1 MPDRPNLYQT
11 LCTLFFCCLGML
23 SVQAQSSFTFKR
35 LTTKSGLSQSN
46 VTSIAKDAKG
56 FMWFATRDGLN
67 RYDGYQFK
75 IYQYDREDKTSLSSS
90 YVSVVYVD
98 LRGRIWVGTASG
110 LDLYD
115 PASDSFKHYR
125 PHGTDTYIKTILQDF
140 DGNMWIGTKEG
151 LFLFDPDKNRFDEFY
166 YDGSDPESISNND
179 INVIS
184 QFDDG
189 NIWVGTTSGLNRLD
203 LKTKKIKRYDASID
217 KSYYSPGS
225 VKGIVQG
232 RNGSIWVAYEG
243 RGLFNLDQRTGHLVG
258 IGKAGQSLRLPSNNM
273 ISMKMGRDG
282 RLWIGTESDG
292 LIIYD
297 YIRNKFE
304 QYKHDSFDESTIS
317 HNIVRSIYHDP
328 SGIVWLGTNS
338 GGVSYI
344 TRNADKFIHY
354 KPIPYRANTLRN
366 AGVKGFAEDDDK
378 RIWIATEGGVDVFDP
393 VKKTFKHYQH
403 TLDRKDGLS
412 DNNIYCVAR
421 VGKDSMG
428 FGSFEGGLDILDIK
442 TGKFSNF
449 RKDPLNPNSLS
460 DNRIYK
466 IFLDSK
472 DNVWIATWAGGLN
485 RFNKNTKKMTRY
497 SITRDLQKMNQAL
510 IYTINEDYDGN
521 IWLGTEQGLYRL
533 DVSTGDFKRYVHK
546 NDDNTSLSN
555 NIVTS
560 ILLDSK
566 KNLWIGTAGG
576 GINLFDRK
584 KETFSLFNKNKGFA
598 NDYIHGLIEDQAGD
612 LWISSNNGLT
622 RYNIPSAR
630 PTNYGLAYGLQGL
643 EFKQDASLKASD
655 GSIYFG
661 GTNGFNVVRTSEIV
675 TNTLVPNIV
684 FTGFNIFNKPVSS
697 RDEKSPLKN
706 NITETTHITLSS
718 DQATFSLEF
727 AALNMIA
734 PENNQYAYKMIG
746 LHDSWI
752 PLGNQR
758 TVAFSNLP
766 QGDYT
771 FVVKASNNE
780 GVWNEQGTIMKIRII
795 PVFWKSVWFNI
806 LLLILFCGCI
816 YGVYRLRVKVIRRQ
830 KAVLE
835 RLVKQ
840 RTREVYAQAE
850 EIQQQS
856 ERLQAT
862 NEELQ
867 SQSEEIQ
874 QQANYLHDLNEKL
887 RIQREHEAEARKEA
901 DKANQAKSVF
911 LATMSHEIRTP
922 MNGVLG
928 MASLLYDTDLNSE
941 QREYAKTIKSS
952 GDNLLAVIN
961 DILDFSKIE
970 SGKMELD
977 RHAFHLRN
985 LIEDVM
991 DVFAWKAA
999 QQGID
1004 LVFHIDNDLTN
1015 SLVGDGQRLSQVL
1028 INLVGNAVKFT
1039 HSGEVFISVSRGTCL
1054 QGNDINVLF
1063 EVSDTG
1069 IGIPEEFHGNLFGAF
1084 SQLDSSTTR
1093 KYGGSGLGLAIS
1105 KRLIKLMGGNIHVR
1119 SELGKGSTFTFDVVC
1134 QRGSHTQ
1141 EEPLLLDSLH
1151 GKKIL
1156 ILDDNATNLK
1166 VLSLQLKQWQLDVSD
1181 FQTVSEALNKIH
1193 SVAYDMVITDMQM
1206 PEQDG
1211 IDFALLVKKQMP
1223 SIPILLLTSI
1233 GNESAKN
1240 FPDLFCEVLTKPVKQ
1255 RILARVIQK
1264 YLSSG
1269 DTFVESRKQGP
1280 MLDGEFSNRYPMDI
1294 LVAEDNQINQMLIN
1308 KILHKLGYNPVIVS
1322 SGLEVLEIMEK
1333 KRFNLILMDVQMPGL
1348 DGLATTERIRSEKDR
1363 IQPVII
1369 ALTASA
1375 MKEDKDACMAAG
1387 MDDHISKPIDIPEL
1401 VGMLEVYHRRLETQK
1416 AEI

>member
-1 MPDRPNLYQT
+1 MPNRPSLYHN
-11 LCTLFFCCLGML
+11 LCTLLFWCLGIL

-46 VTSIAKDAKG
+46 VTSIAKDEKG
-56 FMWFATRDGLN
+56 FLWFATRDGLN

-75 IYQYDREDKTSLSSS
+75 TYQYDREDKTSLSSS

-98 LRGRIWVGTASG
+98 WRGRIWVGTSSG

-115 PASDSFKHYR
+115 PTSDSFKHYR
-125 PHGTDTYIKTILQDF
+125 PDKTDTYVKTILQDF
-140 DGNMWIGTKEG
+140 DGRMWIGTKEG
-151 LFLFDPDKNRFDEFY
+151 LFLFDPDKSLFDGFFY
-166 YDGSDPESISNND
+166 DSSDPKSISNND
-179 INVIS
+179 INILG
-184 QFDDG
+184 QFDSD
-189 NIWVGTTSGLNRLD
+189 NIWIGTAGGLNRLN
-203 LKTKKIKRYDASID
+203 LKSKKVKRYLTVPESVFH
-217 KSYYSPGS
+217 SPGS
-225 VKGIVQG
+225 VKGIVQD
-232 RNGSIWVAYEG
+232 RNGYIWVAYEG
-243 RGLFNLDQRTGHLVG
+243 RGLFKLDQRTGQFTD
-258 IGKAGQSLRLPSNNM
+258 ISKADPGSRLPSNNLVTM
-273 ISMKMGRDG
+273 NMGRDG

-292 LIIYD
+292 LIVYD
-297 YIRNKFE
+297 YIRNAFE
-304 QYKHDSFDESTIS
+304 QYQHDSFDESTIS

-354 KPIPYRANTLRN
+354 KPIPYRPNSLGN
-366 AGVKGFAEDDDK
+366 AGVKGFAEDDSK

-393 VKKTFKHYQH
+393 LTKKFKHYRH
-403 TLDRKDGLS
+403 REGEKNGLS

-421 VGKDSMG
+421 VGQDSMA
-428 FGSFEGGLDILDIK
+428 FGSFDGGLDILDIK

-449 RKDPLNPNSLS
+449 RKDPLNANSLS
-460 DNRIYK
+460 DNRIFK

-472 DNVWIATWAGGLN
+472 DNVWIATWSGGLN
-485 RFNKNTKKMTRY
+485 KFNKRTKKITRY
-497 SITRDLQKMNQAL
+497 SIARDLQKMNEAL
-510 IYTINEDYDGN
+510 IYTITEDYDGN
-521 IWLGTEQGLYRL
+521 IWLGTEQGLYL
-533 DVSTGDFKRYVHK
+533 LNVDTGAFKRYTHK
-546 NDDNTSLSN
+546 NNDNTSLSN
-555 NIVTS
+555 NIVTC

-566 KNLWIGTAGG
+566 KNLWVGTAGG
-576 GINLFDRK
+576 GINLFNRK
-584 KETFSLFNKNKGFA
+584 RGTFSLLNKKKGLA
-598 NDYIHGLIEDQAGD
+598 NDYIHGIVEDQAGD

-622 RYNIPSAR
+622 RYHILSAK

-643 EFKQDASLKASD
+643 EFKQDASLKSSD

-661 GTNGFNVVRTSEIV
+661 GTNGFNVIRTSEIV
-675 TNTLVPNIV
+675 TNTMVPNIV
-684 FTGFNIFNKPVSS
+684 FTGLNIFNKPVTP
-697 RDEKSPLKN
+697 RDQRSPLKHS
-706 NITETTHITLSS
+706 ITETTHITLNANQS
-718 DQATFSLEF
+718 TFSLEF

-734 PENNQYAYKMIG
+734 PENNQYAYKMMG
-746 LHDSWI
+746 LHDTWI

-758 TVAFSNLP
+758 RVSFSNLP

-780 GVWNEQGTIMKIRII
+780 GIWNDQGAIMQIRII
-795 PVFWKSVWFNI
+795 PVFWKSLWFNI
-806 LLLILFCGCI
+806 VLLILICGCI
-816 YGVYRLRVKVIRRQ
+816 YGVYRLRVKVIKRQ

-840 RTREVYAQAE
+840 RTREVYAQAQ
-850 EIQQQS
+850 EIQEQS

-887 RIQREHEAEARKEA
+887 NVQREHEAEARKEA

-928 MASLLYDTDLNSE
+928 MASLLYDTELNTE
-941 QREYAKTIKSS
+941 QREYASTIKSS
-952 GDNLLAVIN
+952 GENLLAVIN

-977 RHAFHLRN
+977 PHEFHLRTV
-985 LIEDVM
+985 IEDVM

-1004 LVFHIDNDLTN
+1004 LVFHIDNDLPN
-1015 SLVGDGQRLSQVL
+1015 SLVGDNQRLSQVL

-1039 HSGEVFISVSRGTCL
+1039 HSGEVFLSVKQGRCL

-1069 IGIPEEFHGNLFGAF
+1069 IGIPEEFHENLFNAF

-1105 KRLIKLMGGNIHVR
+1105 MRLIKLMSGDISVSSR
-1119 SELGKGSTFTFDVVC
+1119 LGKGSTFTFDVIC
-1134 QRGSHTQ
+1134 QTGKQTQ
-1141 EEPLLLDSLH
+1141 VEPLLLDSIH
-1151 GKKIL
+1151 GKRIL
-1156 ILDDNATNLK
+1156 ILDDNATNLR
-1166 VLSLQLKQWQLDVSD
+1166 VLSLQLKQWNLDIKGV
-1181 FQTVSEALNKIH
+1181 QVVSEALDAIN
-1193 SVAYDMVITDMQM
+1193 SEAYDMIITDMQM
-1206 PEQDG
+1206 PEHDG
-1211 IDFALLVKKQMP
+1211 IDFALSVKKQFP

-1233 GNESAKN
+1233 GNESAKK

-1264 YLSSG
+1264 NLSGG
-1269 DTFVESRKQGP
+1269 DAPVDRKKHGSMMDSTFSRK
-1280 MLDGEFSNRYPMDI
+1280 YAMDI

-1308 KILHKLGYNPVIVS
+1308 RILHKLGYNPVIVG
-1322 SGLEVLEIMEK
+1322 SGLEVIEIMEK
-1333 KRFNLILMDVQMPGL
+1333 KNFHLILMDVQMPGL
-1348 DGLATTERIRSEKDR
+1348 DGLATTMRIRSNKDLV
-1363 IQPVII
+1363 QPVII

-1375 MKEDKDACMAAG
+1375 MKEDKDACMVAG
-1387 MDDHISKPIDIPEL
+1387 MDDHISKPINIPEL
-1401 VGMLEVYHRRLETQK
+1401 MALLERYHKKLETQK

>member
-1 MPDRPNLYQT
+1 M
-11 LCTLFFCCLGML
+11 
-23 SVQAQSSFTFKR
+23 
-35 LTTKSGLSQSN
+35 SQSN
-46 VTSIAKDAKG
+46 VTSIAKDEKG
-56 FMWFATRDGLN
+56 FLWFATRDGLN
-67 RYDGYQFK
+67 RYDGYQFRT
-75 IYQYDREDKTSLSSS
+75 YQYDREDKTSLSSS

-98 LRGRIWVGTASG
+98 WRGRIWVGTSSG

-125 PHGTDTYIKTILQDF
+125 PHRTDTYVKTILQDF
-140 DGNMWIGTKEG
+140 DGRMWIGTKEG
-151 LFLFDPDKNRFDEFY
+151 LFLFDPEKGQFNSFY
-166 YDGSDPESISNND
+166 YNVSDSESISNND
-179 INVIS
+179 INVLC
-184 QFDDG
+184 QFDND
-189 NIWVGTTSGLNRLD
+189 NIWIGTTGGLNKLD
-203 LKTKKIKRYDASID
+203 LKTRKIRRYLATNENL
-217 KSYYSPGS
+217 YHSPGS
-225 VKGIVQG
+225 VKGIVQE
-232 RNGSIWVAYEG
+232 RNGYIWVAYEG
-243 RGLFNLDQRTGHLVG
+243 RGLFKLDQRTGQFVEVG
-258 IGKAGQSLRLPSNNM
+258 KDNKNSRLPSNNL
-273 ISMKMGRDG
+273 ITMKMGGDG

-297 YIRNKFE
+297 HVRNKFE

-354 KPIPYRANTLRN
+354 KPIPYRVNTLRN
-366 AGVKGFAEDDDK
+366 AGVKGFAEDDSK
-378 RIWIATEGGVDVFDP
+378 HIWIATEGGVDFFDP
-393 VKKTFKHYQH
+393 LKKTFKHYQH
-403 TLDRKDGLS
+403 TENQKNGLS

-421 VGKDSMG
+421 VGKDSMA
-428 FGSFEGGLDILDIK
+428 FGSFEGGMDILDIK
-442 TGKFSNF
+442 TGKFTNF

-460 DNRIYK
+460 DNRIFK

-472 DNVWIATWAGGLN
+472 NNVWIATWAGGLN
-485 RFNKNTKKMTRY
+485 KFNKNTRKMTRY
-497 SITRDLQKMNQAL
+497 SIARDLQKTNEAL
-510 IYTINEDYDGN
+510 IYTLNEDYDGN
-521 IWLGTEQGLYRL
+521 MWLGTEQGLYL
-533 DVSTGDFKRYVHK
+533 LNVPTGDFKRYIHK
-546 NDDNTSLSN
+546 NGDNTSLSN
-555 NIVTS
+555 DIVTC

-566 KNLWIGTAGG
+566 KNLWVGTAGG
-576 GINLFDRK
+576 GINLFNRK
-584 KETFSLFNKNKGFA
+584 SGTFGLLNKKKGLA
-598 NDYIHGLIEDQAGD
+598 NDYIHGIVEDRAGD

-622 RYNIPSAR
+622 RYNVLSAKS
-630 PTNYGLAYGLQGL
+630 TNYGLAYGLQGL
-643 EFKQDASLKASD
+643 EFKQDASLKGSD
-655 GSIYFG
+655 GAIYFG
-661 GTNGFNVVRTSEIV
+661 GTNGFNVIRTNELV
-675 TNTLVPNIV
+675 TNTLVPNVV
-684 FTGFNIFNKPVSS
+684 FTGFNIFNKPVSP
-697 RDEKSPLKN
+697 RDEQSPLEHS
-706 NITETTHITLSS
+706 ITETTHITLNANQS
-718 DQATFSLEF
+718 TFSLEF

-734 PENNQYAYKMIG
+734 SENNQYAYKMIG
-746 LHDSWI
+746 LHDSWV
-752 PLGNQR
+752 PLGSQR

-780 GVWNEQGTIMKIRII
+780 GIWNDQGAIMQIRII
-795 PVFWKSVWFNI
+795 PVFWKSLWFNI
-806 LLLILFCGCI
+806 LIFILVSGSI
-816 YGVYRLRVKVIRRQ
+816 YGVYRFRVKVIRRQ

-850 EIQQQS
+850 EIQEQS

-887 RIQREHEAEARKEA
+887 NVQREHEAEARKEA

-928 MASLLYDTDLNSE
+928 MASLLYDTELDNE

-952 GDNLLAVIN
+952 GESLLAVIN

-977 RHAFHLRN
+977 PHEFHLRT

-1004 LVFHIDNDLTN
+1004 LVFQIDNGIAN
-1015 SLVGDGQRLSQVL
+1015 SLVGDSQRLSQVL

-1039 HSGEVFISVSRGTCL
+1039 HSGEVFLSVKQGRGSQGDDISL
-1054 QGNDINVLF
+1054 LF

-1069 IGIPEEFHGNLFGAF
+1069 IGIPEEFHNNLFNAF

-1105 KRLIKLMGGNIHVR
+1105 MRLIKLMGGVVQV
-1119 SELGKGSTFTFDVVC
+1119 SSKLGKGSTFSFDIVC
-1134 QRGSHTQ
+1134 QRGKQ
-1141 EEPLLLDSLH
+1141 EQGEPLLADSIH

-1156 ILDDNATNLK
+1156 ILDDNTTNLK
-1166 VLSLQLKQWQLDVSD
+1166 VLTLQLRQWNLDVDD
-1181 FQTVSEALNKIH
+1181 FQTVSDALSAINSGAH
-1193 SVAYDMVITDMQM
+1193 DMIITDMQM
-1206 PEQDG
+1206 PEHDG
-1211 IDFALLVKKQMP
+1211 INFALSVKKQIP

-1255 RILARVIQK
+1255 RILARVVQK
-1264 YLSSG
+1264 HLLGG
-1269 DTFVESRKQGP
+1269 DTPIDSKKQGSL
-1280 MLDGEFSNRYPMDI
+1280 LDNSFSKKYAMDI

-1308 KILHKLGYNPVIVS
+1308 RILHKLGYNPVIVG

-1333 KRFNLILMDVQMPGL
+1333 KNFHLILMDVQMPGL
-1348 DGLATTERIRSEKDR
+1348 DGLATTMKIRSRDE
-1363 IQPVII
+1363 IVQPVII

-1375 MKEDKDACMAAG
+1375 MKEDKDACMVAG
-1387 MDDHISKPIDIPEL
+1387 MDDHISKPINIPEL
-1401 VGMLEVYHRRLETQK
+1401 VELLERYHKKLETQK

>member
-1 MPDRPNLYQT
+1 
-11 LCTLFFCCLGML
+11 ML

-46 VTSIAKDAKG
+46 VTSIAKDEKG
-56 FMWFATRDGLN
+56 FLWFATRDGLN

-75 IYQYDREDKTSLSSS
+75 TYQYDREDKTSLSSS

-98 LRGRIWVGTASG
+98 WRGRIWVGTSSG

-115 PASDSFKHYR
+115 PASDSFKHYS
-125 PHGTDTYIKTILQDF
+125 PDKTDTYVKSILQDF
-140 DGNMWIGTKEG
+140 EGRMWIGTKEG
-151 LFLFDPDKNRFDEFY
+151 LFLFDPDKSQFDGFFY
-166 YDGSDPESISNND
+166 DSSDPKSISNSD
-179 INVIS
+179 INILG
-184 QFDDG
+184 QFDND
-189 NIWVGTTSGLNRLD
+189 NIWIGTAGGLNRLN
-203 LKTKKIKRYDASID
+203 LKTKKVRRYLAGTESVFH
-217 KSYYSPGS
+217 SPGS
-225 VKGIVQG
+225 VKGIVQD
-232 RNGSIWVAYEG
+232 RNGYIWVAYEG
-243 RGLFNLDQRTGHLVG
+243 RGLFKLDQRTGQFTD
-258 IGKAGQSLRLPSNNM
+258 IGKADPGLRLPSNNLVT
-273 ISMKMGRDG
+273 MKMGRDG

-292 LIIYD
+292 LIVYD
-297 YIRNKFE
+297 YIRNTFE

-354 KPIPYRANTLRN
+354 KPIPYRPNSLGN
-366 AGVKGFAEDDDK
+366 AGVKGFAEDDSK

-393 VKKTFKHYQH
+393 LKKVFKHYRH
-403 TLDRKDGLS
+403 TGGEKNGLS
-412 DNNIYCVAR
+412 DNNIYCVAS
-421 VGKDSMG
+421 VGKDSMA
-428 FGSFEGGLDILDIK
+428 FGSFDGGLDILDIK

-449 RKDPLNPNSLS
+449 RRDPLNVNSLS
-460 DNRIYK
+460 DNRIFK

-485 RFNKNTKKMTRY
+485 KFNKRTKKITRY
-497 SITRDLQKMNQAL
+497 SISRDLQKMNEAL
-510 IYTINEDYDGN
+510 IYTITEDYDGN
-521 IWLGTEQGLYRL
+521 IWLGTEQGLYL
-533 DVSTGDFKRYVHK
+533 LNVHTSAFKRYTHK
-546 NDDNTSLSN
+546 NDDYTSLSN
-555 NIVTS
+555 NIVTC

-576 GINLFDRK
+576 GINLFNRK
-584 KETFSLFNKNKGFA
+584 RGTFSLINKKKGLA
-598 NDYIHGLIEDQAGD
+598 NDYIHGIVEDQAGD

-622 RYNIPSAR
+622 RYHILSAK

-643 EFKQDASLKASD
+643 EFKQDASLKSSD

-661 GTNGFNVVRTSEIV
+661 GTNGFNVIRTSEIV
-675 TNTLVPNIV
+675 TNTMIPNIV
-684 FTGFNIFNKPVSS
+684 FTGFDIFNKPVTP
-697 RDEKSPLKN
+697 RDERSPLKHS
-706 NITETTHITLSS
+706 ITETTHITLNASQS
-718 DQATFSLEF
+718 TFSLEF

-758 TVAFSNLP
+758 KVSFSNLP

-780 GVWNEQGTIMKIRII
+780 GIWNDQGAIMQIRII
-795 PVFWKSVWFNI
+795 PVFWKSPWFNI
-806 LLLILFCGCI
+806 LVLILICGCI
-816 YGVYRLRVKVIRRQ
+816 YGVYRLRVKVIKRQ

-840 RTREVYAQAE
+840 RTREVYAQAQ
-850 EIQQQS
+850 EIQEQS

-887 RIQREHEAEARKEA
+887 NVQREHEAEARKEA

-928 MASLLYDTDLNSE
+928 MASLLYDTELNTE
-941 QREYAKTIKSS
+941 QREYARTIKSS
-952 GDNLLAVIN
+952 GENLLAVIN

-977 RHAFHLRN
+977 PHEFHLRTV
-985 LIEDVM
+985 IEDVM

-999 QQGID
+999 KQGID
-1004 LVFHIDNDLTN
+1004 LVFHIDNDLPN
-1015 SLVGDGQRLSQVL
+1015 SLVGDNQRLSQVL

-1039 HSGEVFISVSRGTCL
+1039 HSGEVFLSVK
-1054 QGNDINVLF
+1054 QGGRLHGNEINVLF

-1069 IGIPEEFHGNLFGAF
+1069 IGIPEEFHVNLFNAF

-1105 KRLIKLMGGNIHVR
+1105 MRLIKLMGGDICVSSR
-1119 SELGKGSTFTFDVVC
+1119 PGKGSAFTFDVVC
-1134 QRGSHTQ
+1134 QRGKQTQ
-1141 EEPLLLDSLH
+1141 AEPLLLDLIH

-1166 VLSLQLKQWQLDVSD
+1166 VLSLQLKQWNLDVKDVQAVSD
-1181 FQTVSEALNKIH
+1181 ALDAVNSET
-1193 SVAYDMVITDMQM
+1193 YDMIITDMQM
-1206 PEQDG
+1206 PELDG
-1211 IDFALLVKKQMP
+1211 IDFALSVKKQFP
-1223 SIPILLLTSI
+1223 SVPILLLTSI
-1233 GNESAKN
+1233 GNESAKK

-1264 YLSSG
+1264 KLSNG
-1269 DTFVESRKQGP
+1269 DAPVDRKKQQSMLDVTFSRKHT
-1280 MLDGEFSNRYPMDI
+1280 MDI

-1308 KILHKLGYNPVIVS
+1308 RILHKLGYNPVIVG

-1333 KRFNLILMDVQMPGL
+1333 KNFHLILMDVQMPGL
-1348 DGLATTERIRSEKDR
+1348 DGLATTMRIRSSKDLL
-1363 IQPVII
+1363 QPVII

-1375 MKEDKDACMAAG
+1375 MKEDKDACMVAG
-1387 MDDHISKPIDIPEL
+1387 MDDHISKPINIPEL
-1401 VGMLEVYHRRLETQK
+1401 IALLERYHGRLETQK